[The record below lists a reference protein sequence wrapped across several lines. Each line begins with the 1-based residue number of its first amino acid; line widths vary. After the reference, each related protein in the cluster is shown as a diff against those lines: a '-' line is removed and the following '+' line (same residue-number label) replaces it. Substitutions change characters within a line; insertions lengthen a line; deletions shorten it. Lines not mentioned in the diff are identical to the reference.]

1 MSSRSAASRV
11 RASEQAAR
19 IGGEVKLARATLA
32 WTRQQVAD
40 RAGVSWSTAVRVE
53 LGDPK
58 LGIQTLCAVT
68 EAVGLDLVLR
78 AFPGRQPTLRD
89 TGQLRLAEQ
98 LVGMAHATWHA
109 QLEVAVG
116 QRGEA
121 IDIGFFGP
129 DSIVACEI
137 ERMAA
142 DFQAQ
147 YRRADEKRQRLAAQH
162 QRPARLAIVFEDTR
176 RNRAALEPHLAV
188 IRTTLPAGSREIL
201 RSIRTGEALAR
212 DGLLWLR
219 RARERDSLDRA
230 ASARE
235 PRHARLPH
243 WSEGL

>member
-1 MSSRSAASRV
+1 M
-11 RASEQAAR
+11 
-19 IGGEVKLARATLA
+19 KLARVTLA
-32 WTRQQVAD
+32 WSRQQVAD

-58 LGIQTLCAVT
+58 LGLQTLCAVM

-78 AFPGRQPTLRD
+78 AFPGGQPALRD
-89 TGQLRLAEQ
+89 TGQLGLAEQ
-98 LVGMAHATWHA
+98 LVGLANTTWHA

-116 QRGEA
+116 QHGES
-121 IDIGFFGP
+121 IDIGFGP

-162 QRPARLAIVFEDTR
+162 QRPVRLAIVIEDTR

-201 RSIRTGEALAR
+201 RSMRTGEALGR

-219 RARERDSLDRA
+219 RRA
-230 ASARE
+230 KATR
-235 PRHARLPH
+235 
-243 WSEGL
+243 